1 MGSKKP
7 KLNVVLDETLAN
19 QLDSY
24 CKLVNRNR
32 STVIRSLIANL
43 PGDAETSPASTSSHQ
58 SKASSNLLN
67 DALFQTRILRF
78 LLIAKTKLA
87 NTTLEEEA
95 YELWQNLR
103 QSLK

>member
-7 KLNVVLDETLAN
+7 KLNVELDEALVN

-103 QSLK
+103 LSSK

>member
-7 KLNVVLDETLAN
+7 KLNVELDEALVN

-87 NTTLEEEA
+87 NTTLEKEA

-103 QSLK
+103 QSSK

>member
-1 MGSKKP
+1 MNNKKP
-7 KLNVVLDETLAN
+7 KLNVELDEALVN
-19 QLDSY
+19 QLDNY
-24 CKLVNRNR
+24 CEAVKRNR
-32 STVIRSLIANL
+32 SVVIRSLIANL
-43 PGDAETSPASTSSHQ
+43 PGDVETSPASTSSHQ

-67 DALFQTRILRF
+67 DSLFQTRILRF

-103 QSLK
+103 LSSK

>member
-7 KLNVVLDETLAN
+7 KLNVALDETLDN

-43 PGDAETSPASTSSHQ
+43 PRDAETSPASTSSHQ
-58 SKASSNLLN
+58 SKESSNLLN

-87 NTTLEEEA
+87 NTTLEKEA
-95 YELWQNLR
+95 YELWQN
-103 QSLK
+103 

>member
-7 KLNVVLDETLAN
+7 KLNVELDETLAN

-24 CKLVNRNR
+24 CKLVNKNR

>member
-7 KLNVVLDETLAN
+7 NLNVALDETLAN

-78 LLIAKTKLA
+78 LLIAKTKFA

-95 YELWQNLR
+95 YELWKNLR
-103 QSLK
+103 LSSK